1 MKNADRASVETIRRL
16 NRGYIAAYME
26 ADVGWYRRHLARDFV
41 CIESDGS
48 VQTRA
53 KFLAAASQE
62 PDVAAY
68 RLASVRVRFY
78 GGGAV
83 ALVQAT
89 GRFTRPDGRRGTSR
103 YTDVYVRKN
112 GSWKVV
118 SAQITRTAGD
128 QAT

>member
-1 MKNADRASVETIRRL
+1 MQNPDRSSRETLRRL
-16 NRGYIAAYME
+16 NREYIDAYME
-26 ADVGWYRRHLARDFV
+26 TDVGWYRRHLARDFV

-53 KFLAAASQE
+53 RFLAEAARG

-68 RLASVRVRFY
+68 RLAEVRVRFY
-78 GGGAV
+78 GGGGV

-112 GSWKVV
+112 GDWKVV
-118 SAQITRTAGD
+118 SAQITRTAD
-128 QAT
+128 PRAT

>member
-1 MKNADRASVETIRRL
+1 MTNRNGSSLGALRRL
-16 NRGYIAAYME
+16 NREYIAAYMN

-48 VQTRA
+48 VQTRT
-53 KFLAAASQE
+53 KFLAETSRG

-68 RLASVRVRFY
+68 RLASVRVRLY
-78 GGGAV
+78 GGV

-103 YTDVYVRKN
+103 YTDVYVRRN

-118 SAQITRTAGD
+118 SAQITRTAG
-128 QAT
+128 AT

>member
-1 MKNADRASVETIRRL
+1 MIRRL
-16 NRGYIAAYME
+16 NREYIAAYMD
-26 ADVGWYRRHLARDFV
+26 ADAAWYRRHLARDFV

-53 KFLAAASQE
+53 KFLAVVARG

-68 RLASVRVRFY
+68 GLTKVRVRFY

-103 YTDVYVRKN
+103 YTDVYVRGN
-112 GSWKVV
+112 GGWKVV
-118 SAQITRTAGD
+118 SAQITRTSAERS
-128 QAT
+128 T